1 MTVNTLNMHAREK
14 LGKGEDWAVY
24 LYRCLPE
31 SGETTQVIQ
40 LTGSAFRIGKRGP
53 RKGQRI
59 WTGADTA
66 TRATAYITPDEHKAW
81 CKAKGFKP

>member
-24 LYRCLPE
+24 LYRCLPMDAE
-31 SGETTQVIQ
+31 VTQTYE
-40 LTGSAFRIGKRGP
+40 LTGSAFRIGTRGP

-81 CKAKGFKP
+81 CEANGFKP